1 MRTDQIWQN
10 RTVAEG
16 FLTGVRGAIP
26 FATEQIN
33 IALRILDQLD
43 RPILRV
49 ADLGCGDGAIAHAIL
64 THYPD
69 AHVTA
74 IDFSEPMLE
83 QARQRLQPFGERV
96 DIVQADLY
104 APAWQAAIRSTND
117 DSTGSGAFDAVL
129 SGYCIHHLPDDRKQ
143 ALYREIFHLLRSGG
157 SFLNIEHVVS
167 ASPWIEA
174 LFNDALVEAIYQ
186 WHQSQDDVLSREEV
200 GRRFVYREDKKANI
214 LAPVE
219 VQCEWLRA
227 IGFQQVDC
235 FFKFFELAVFG
246 GIR

>member
-10 RTVAEG
+10 RTVAEN

-26 FATEQIN
+26 FAAEQIN
-33 IALRILDQLD
+33 VALRVLDALD
-43 RPILRV
+43 RPIQQV

-83 QARQRLQPFGERV
+83 QARQRLQPFGQRV
-96 DIVQADLY
+96 TIVQADLY
-104 APAWQAAIRSTND
+104 TPDWQSAFGAATPD
-117 DSTGSGAFDAVL
+117 AFDAVL
-129 SGYCIHHLPDDRKQ
+129 SGYCIHHLPDNRKQ
-143 ALYREIFHLLRSGG
+143 ALYREIFALLRSGG
-157 SFLNIEHVVS
+157 GFLNIEHVAS
-167 ASPWIEA
+167 ASPWVEA
-174 LFNDALVEAIYQ
+174 LFNETLVEAIYQ
-186 WHQSQDDVLSREEV
+186 WQQTQANVLSREEV
-200 GRRFVYREDKKANI
+200 GKRYVYREDKVANI
-214 LAPVE
+214 LTPVE

>member
-10 RTVAEG
+10 RTVAET

-33 IALRILDQLD
+33 IALRILDQLSI
-43 RPILRV
+43 PIQHV
-49 ADLGCGDGAIAHAIL
+49 ADLGCGDGTIAHAIL

-83 QARQRLQPFGERV
+83 QAAQRLQPFGDRATLM
-96 DIVQADLY
+96 QADLY
-104 APAWQAAIRSTND
+104 TSDWQASLDKQAVGT
-117 DSTGSGAFDAVL
+117 FDAVL

-143 ALYREIFHLLRSGG
+143 ALYREIFHQLRSGG
-157 SFLNIEHVVS
+157 CFLNIEHVAS

-174 LFNDALVEAIYQ
+174 LFNDTLVDSIYH
-186 WHQSQDDVLSREEV
+186 WHQTQGDRRSREEI
-200 GRRFVYREDKKANI
+200 GQTFVYREDKKANI

-246 GIR
+246 GMR